1 MTENQQAESDATTEG
16 MPESP
21 EQDQQEQQEQK
32 PERTF
37 SQAEV
42 DDIVKRRVGKSER
55 RYGRQIAELNQRLDQ
70 LAQASTTSQPRA
82 EEGVAPKRADYEH
95 YEDYLEARA
104 TFRAQ
109 EVLNEKLDKL
119 RTEQAE
125 AVKARQQEDSQK
137 ELRSMAEQRV
147 KDGRKEYADFDA
159 VIQEAFDEGVIEMG
173 SELYHGLIESEV
185 GHKLAYY
192 LAKPENHAEAERL
205 NQLSPRALQREL
217 GKLELKIADE
227 KGSKKSGKP
236 PAMETLEGRRHVNMS
251 DPMRG
256 NLSTEEYIR
265 LRNKQ
270 EFGRSKG

>member
-1 MTENQQAESDATTEG
+1 MEENQQAESAATTEG
-16 MPESP
+16 MPETP
-21 EQDQQEQQEQK
+21 EEQQEQK

-37 SQAEV
+37 SQTEV

-55 RYGRQIAELNQRLDQ
+55 RYGRQIAELTQRLDQ
-70 LAQASTTSQPRA
+70 LAQASPTSSAKAP
-82 EEGVAPKRADYEH
+82 EGEAAPKRADYEH

-104 TFRAQ
+104 TYRAS
-109 EVLNEKLDKL
+109 ETLREELAKL
-119 RTEQAE
+119 RVEQAE
-125 AVKARQQEDSQK
+125 AAKAQHHADSEK
-137 ELRSMAEQRV
+137 ELRVQAEQRV

-159 VIQEAFDEGVIEMG
+159 VIQEAFDDGIIEAG
-173 SELYHGLIESEV
+173 SELYHGLIESDI

-192 LAKPENHAEAERL
+192 LAKPENHAEAEKL

-217 GKLELKIADE
+217 GKLELKLSAE
-227 KGSKKSGKP
+227 GKKPGKA

-256 NLSTEEYIR
+256 NISTEEYIR

-270 EFGRSKG
+270 EFGKR